1 MRGNIMDEKII
12 EMSKLIGKL
21 EERTALMAIINDAG
35 TLYDIKNGIRK
46 YLDEEKELERECK
59 K

>member
-1 MRGNIMDEKII
+1 MDEKII